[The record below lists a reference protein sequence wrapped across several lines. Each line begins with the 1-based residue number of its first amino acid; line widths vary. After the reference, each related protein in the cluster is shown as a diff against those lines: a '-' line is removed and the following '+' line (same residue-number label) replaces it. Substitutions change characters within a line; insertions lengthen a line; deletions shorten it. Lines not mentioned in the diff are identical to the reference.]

1 MCKKSPKINALNQP
15 KWGGA
20 ILGARINVIFRFCL
34 DLKMDFAILYENQ
47 SKNAISAYTS
57 REENSLG
64 TVRTRAGLV
73 SEKTTFS
80 LIFRSKSLIFGPG
93 RGVI

>member
-34 DLKMDFAILYENQ
+34 GLKMDFAILYENQ

-57 REENSLG
+57 REEKMLREENELVTKKYMAVFSG
-64 TVRTRAGLV
+64 T
-73 SEKTTFS
+73 
-80 LIFRSKSLIFGPG
+80 
-93 RGVI
+93 